1 MFLFPLLLPELSLM
15 LSHLNGMSHLARS
28 TPTAPG
34 RRGFL
39 KGLLIGLMG
48 AVLGLVPLGAGLTVF
63 LDPLRRRSAAGNA
76 ILVTTLDALP
86 ADGIPYKFP
95 VLASRVDAWN
105 KFSRVPIGAVYLRR
119 MADGTLEALNVV
131 CPHAG
136 CFVDFLPARKQFV
149 CPCHNSTFALNGR
162 IADHASPAP
171 RGMDSLPVQI
181 RNNKEVWVTFQN
193 FQAGRAE
200 KIPVA

>member
-1 MFLFPLLLPELSLM
+1 MLP
-15 LSHLNGMSHLARS
+15 HLNSMSHDARS
-28 TPTAPG
+28 VPASTG

-39 KGLLIGLMG
+39 KGLLVGVIG
-48 AVLGLVPLGAGLTVF
+48 AVLGLVPLGAGLVVF
-63 LDPLRRRSAAGNA
+63 LDPLRRRSSAGHA

-86 ADGIPYKFP
+86 ADGVPYKFP

-105 KFSRVPIGAVYLRR
+105 KFSQVPIGAVYLRR
-119 MADGTLEALNVV
+119 TADGKLEALNVV

-136 CFVDFLPARKQFV
+136 CFVDYLPARQRFV
-149 CPCHNSTFALNGR
+149 CPCHNSTFTLSGG
-162 IADHASPAP
+162 IADHTSPAP
-171 RGMDSLPVQI
+171 RGMDTLPVEI
-181 RNNKEVWVTFQN
+181 RNQKEVWVTFEN